1 MSGKELYW
9 AHKPEIWMLTC
20 ETEKL
25 SPGFVFDP
33 DENMTVHK
41 AMNYCHAAGIRAIP
55 GGDNVIQQ
63 IKTRK
68 GQMVSQFLLWG
79 LVHRDKTNGELGD
92 IIKNFVQLCENR
104 RVRQAYYT
112 TVQIKM
118 RNAAVD
124 ADVEPETGNYWLKL
138 ATGARN
144 IRVEEKNY
152 LSEVFLNQDIT
163 EIVKLAYNNEGHPP
177 PTWPPHIRIAA
188 FGRLSASSSSF

>member
-9 AHKPEIWMLTC
+9 AHKPQMWMFTC

-33 DENMTVHK
+33 ADENMTVHK
-41 AMNYCHAAGIRAIP
+41 AMNYCHAAGIRAFP

-68 GQMVSQFLLWG
+68 GIMVSQYLLWG
-79 LVHRDKTNGELGD
+79 LVHRDKTNGELSD
-92 IIKNFVQLCENR
+92 IIKHFVQLCKNR
-104 RVRQAYYT
+104 RIRQAYYT

-118 RNAAVD
+118 RNVAID

-144 IRVEEKNY
+144 IRVEENNH
-152 LSEVFLNQDIT
+152 LNEVFLNDDIND
-163 EIVKLAYNNEGHPP
+163 IVKLAYNNEGQQPP
-177 PTWPPHIRIAA
+177 PSWPPYIRIAA
-188 FGRLSASSSSF
+188 FGRLSASG